1 MHESFKKRAVYA
13 LKILT
18 ALCSLIG
25 LILSFAFYK
34 ADGYSHWWKRLLFF
48 TSQSNLVV
56 ALFFIFLVVFPFIK
70 FKNAEKA
77 NNLVCTIKFS
87 LTIAITI
94 TGFIF
99 LAVLAPFAHRT
110 GYNAWSLSSI
120 LTHIITPVL
129 AASDYFL
136 SDMIP
141 LKKRHLF
148 YSLIP
153 FVFYLIFASV
163 FCILKIDFGRGEPF
177 PYFFMNYYSP
187 AGVFGFSKNTPPF
200 VLGSFYW
207 FIILIGIILS
217 IGLFYIKVHP
227 SNKRKK

>member
-1 MHESFKKRAVYA
+1 MHESFKKRALLA
-13 LKILT
+13 LKIAT
-18 ALCSLIG
+18 AVCSLVG
-25 LILSFAFYK
+25 LVLSLIFY
-34 ADGYSHWWKRLLFF
+34 AQDGYSHWWKRLLFF
-48 TSQSNLVV
+48 TSQSNLLVGV
-56 ALFFIFLVVFPFIK
+56 FFIFFTLYPLIK
-70 FKNAEKA
+70 FKDEEKA
-77 NNLVCTIKFS
+77 KQIICTIKYC

-163 FCILKIDFGRGEPF
+163 FCILKIDFGRGEAF
-177 PYFFMNYYSP
+177 PYFFLNYYSP
-187 AGVFGFSKNTPPF
+187 AGIFGFSPTTPPF

-217 IGLFYIKVHP
+217 IGLFYMKVHP